1 MKGFFKVT
9 KQTKVGLSKGKN
21 ATFFIETGV

>member
-1 MKGFFKVT
+1 MKGFFKIN
-9 KQTKVGLSKGKN
+9 KQTKAELSKGKN